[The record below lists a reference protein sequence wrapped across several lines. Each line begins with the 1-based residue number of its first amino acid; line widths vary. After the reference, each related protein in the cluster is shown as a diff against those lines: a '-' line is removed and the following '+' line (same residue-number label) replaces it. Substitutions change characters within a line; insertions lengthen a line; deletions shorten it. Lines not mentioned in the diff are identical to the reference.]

1 MEKDAV
7 PATVRIFLHPVRAD
21 CRILYAMKNIATL
34 TADSLIQNGIKS
46 LYCVPGIQNDHFF
59 NALFDRQD
67 QIEAIHARHEQGAVY
82 MALGAAL
89 ATGQPQA
96 FSIVPG
102 PGFLNGC
109 AALCTA
115 YALNAPLFGVIGQIP
130 SGAIG
135 KGLGLLHEI
144 EDQLTIL
151 KSLTKKADRIID
163 GATAETQLAGAWQA
177 LRSGRPRPVG
187 VEIPVNSWLANSD
200 YKPDALAITASEAT
214 TIADTELQSAIELI
228 NAAKHPLI
236 VVGSGAQ
243 AHSSLIREL
252 APKISAGVI
261 AFRTGHGV
269 MDSRHA
275 LSITMPVGHRLWS
288 ECDLVIGLG
297 TRLTSQKL
305 DWGLDNDIN
314 VLHID
319 VDQTSLDKI
328 SPPTLGIN
336 ADLAHALPKLLEKL
350 PPQPDR
356 TLWTQ
361 RIKKTKSE
369 FTAELAKELNP
380 QLDWL
385 NAIREALPEDG
396 IFVDELTQIGYVSR
410 FSFPCYLPRTFLST
424 GYQGTLGYGI
434 ATALGAAHAKP
445 ETPVVSIAGDGGAM
459 FTIAELAT
467 AVHHKIPLNVVVMN
481 DNAFGNVK
489 GIQRDKYDERYIASD
504 LTSPDFVKLAESL
517 GVKGARATTP
527 DELWSE
533 LNIAIKHP
541 GPNLIEVPVGEFPSP
556 WKHILLPKVR

>member
-1 MEKDAV
+1 
-7 PATVRIFLHPVRAD
+7 
-21 CRILYAMKNIATL
+21 MKTIATL
-34 TADSLIQNGIKS
+34 TADSLIQNGIKY

-67 QIEAIHARHEQGAVY
+67 QIKAIQTRHEQGAVY

-130 SGAIG
+130 SGSIG

-144 EDQLTIL
+144 ENQIEIL
-151 KSLTKKADRIID
+151 ESLTKKADRIID
-163 GATAETQLAGAWQA
+163 GATAQAQLADTWQA

-187 VEIPVNSWLANSD
+187 VEIPVNSWLSD
-200 YKPDALAITASEAT
+200 TNYELEALATPVPDAAKPT
-214 TIADTELQSAIELI
+214 DTELQAAIELI
-228 NAAKHPLI
+228 TTAKHPLI
-236 VVGSGAQ
+236 VVGSGVQ
-243 AHSSLIREL
+243 AHSSSIRLL
-252 APKISAGVI
+252 ASKIGAGVI
-261 AFRTGHGV
+261 AFRTGHGI
-269 MDSRHA
+269 MDSRDA
-275 LSITMPVGHRLWS
+275 LSITMPVGHRLWND
-288 ECDLVIGLG
+288 CDLVIGLG

-305 DWGLDNDIN
+305 DWGLDNNIS

-319 VDQTSLDKI
+319 IDQTSLDKI
-328 SPPTLGIN
+328 SPPTIGIN
-336 ADLAHALPKLLEKL
+336 ADLSHALPKLLDDL

-356 TLWTQ
+356 TLWTK
-361 RIKKTKSE
+361 RIEKTKSE
-369 FTAELAKELNP
+369 FAAEIASELRP
-380 QLDWL
+380 QIEWL

-410 FSFPCYLPRTFLST
+410 FAFPCYNPRTFLST

-445 ETPVVSIAGDGGAM
+445 DTPVVSIAGDGGAM

-467 AVHHKIPLNVVVMN
+467 AVHHNIPLNIVVMN

-517 GVKGARATTP
+517 GVTATRATTP
-527 DELWSE
+527 AELA
-533 LNIAIKHP
+533 LQLKLAIKSG

>member
-1 MEKDAV
+1 MTKS
-7 PATVRIFLHPVRAD
+7 
-21 CRILYAMKNIATL
+21 IATL
-34 TADSLIQNGIKS
+34 TADSLIENGIKS

-59 NALFDRQD
+59 NAMFDRQEH
-67 QIEAIHARHEQGAVY
+67 IKAIHTRHEQGAVY

-144 EDQLTIL
+144 ENQFEIL
-151 KSLTKKADRIID
+151 ETLTKKADRIID
-163 GATAETQLAGAWQA
+163 GATAEEQLANAWHA

-187 VEIPVNSWLANSD
+187 IEIPVNAWLSETNYD
-200 YKPDALAITASEAT
+200 TEALAAPAT
-214 TIADTELQSAIELI
+214 DKKSATDAELQSAVELI
-228 NAAKHPLI
+228 TAAKSPLF

-243 AHSSLIREL
+243 PHSEYIRQL
-252 APKISAGVI
+252 ATMTGAGVI

-269 MDSRHA
+269 MDSRHP
-275 LSITMPVGHRLWS
+275 LSITMPVGHRLWN
-288 ECDLVIGLG
+288 ECDLVVGLG

-305 DWGLDNDIN
+305 DWGLDDNIK

-319 VDQTSLDKI
+319 IDQSSLDKT
-328 SPPTLGIN
+328 SRATLGIN
-336 ADLAHALPKLLEKL
+336 ADLAQVLPKLLDEL
-350 PPQPDR
+350 PPQIDR
-356 TLWTQ
+356 SHWAA
-361 RIKKTKSE
+361 RIKKRKSE
-369 FTAELAKELNP
+369 FVAEIAYELEP

-385 NAIREALPEDG
+385 CAIREALPENG

-410 FSFPCYLPRTFLST
+410 FAFPSYQPRTFLST

-445 ETPVVSIAGDGGAM
+445 DTPVVSIAGDGGAM
-459 FTIAELAT
+459 FTISELAT
-467 AVHHKIPLNVVVMN
+467 AAHHNIPLNIVVMN
-481 DNAFGNVK
+481 DNAYGNVK
-489 GIQRDKYDERYIASD
+489 GIQRDKYDARYIASD
-504 LTSPDFVKLAESL
+504 LTSPDFVKLAESM
-517 GVKGARATTP
+517 GVTAARANTP
-527 DELWSE
+527 DELTSE
-533 LNIAIKHP
+533 LKLAISHH

-556 WKHILLPKVR
+556 WKHILLSKAR